1 MEMDQKEFYRQI
13 IENMYDGVYIVDP
26 DRRIL
31 FWNKAAERISG
42 FPAEKV
48 VGSYCFDNIL
58 NHVTENGAQLCLMGC
73 PLHATIADGQPRE
86 AEVFLHHADGHR
98 VPILVRTAPILDKD
112 RKITGAV
119 EVFSDN
125 SLLFSTRH
133 RMRKLQETASLDP
146 LTGIGNRRRMETR
159 LQYALAEFQ
168 QHRIRFGV
176 LFVDIDYFKR
186 VNDAFGHEV
195 GDQVLRMLAN
205 TLNKNIRGDDAAARW
220 GGEEFIVLLSD
231 VDLDGLEA
239 VAEKLRVLIKASSIT
254 VNGKPLQ
261 VTVSIG
267 GALVRYEDDAA
278 SLLRRADQN
287 MYQSKLAGRDR
298 VTCDSHAEVE

>member
-1 MEMDQKEFYRQI
+1 MEMDQKEFFREI
-13 IENMYDGVYIVDP
+13 IENMYDGVYVVDTK
-26 DRRIL
+26 RRIL

-42 FPAEKV
+42 FPAKKM

-58 NHVTENGAQLCLMGC
+58 NHVTEKGTPLCLKGC

-86 AEVFLHHADGHR
+86 AEVFLHHAEGHR
-98 VPILVRTAPILDKD
+98 VPVLVRTAPIRDENG
-112 RKITGAV
+112 KITGAV

-125 SLLFSTRH
+125 SLLFSTRRH
-133 RMRKLQETASLDP
+133 MRKLEETASLDP

-168 QHRIRFGV
+168 QHRIRFGI
-176 LFVDIDYFKR
+176 LFLDIDYFKR
-186 VNDAFGHEV
+186 VNDTYGHEV
-195 GDQVLRMLAN
+195 GDRVLRMLAN
-205 TLNKNIRGDDAAARW
+205 TLRKNIRGDDAVARW
-220 GGEEFIVLLSD
+220 GGEEFIVLLSNI
-231 VDLDGLEA
+231 DLDSLEA
-239 VAEKLRVLIKASSIT
+239 VAKKLCALIKASSIT
-254 VNGKPLQ
+254 VNGSSLQ

-287 MYQSKLAGRDR
+287 MYKSKLAGRDR
-298 VTCDSHAEVE
+298 VTCDSRIEVE